1 MSRIEILKK
10 SAINAII
17 GIALTFPITV
27 IKVNTIDREITWRW
41 YMMALVGIVVF
52 LISYLWIRQLER
64 QNAGITFKFDE
75 SKLGKKYI
83 NFTSKPGVT
92 RNLLIIFMVFIFA
105 IPFITSPYT
114 TGIITSA
121 LIYIILGLGLNIVV
135 GLGGLLNLGYAAFFG
150 VGAYTYAILN
160 MNFGVDF
167 WIALPLG
174 GIASAI
180 FGAVVGIPVL
190 RLKGDYLAIV
200 TLGFGEMARIVTENF
215 DVLTHGSSGIAKIPK
230 PTFFGHTFGY
240 FGSTRY
246 IYLIA
251 LAVVIL
257 VIFIVWRME
266 NSRIGR
272 SWVAM
277 REDDIACESM
287 GIDLTKAKLTLFIIS
302 AAIAGIAGVLFATKN
317 TFINP
322 QSFTVWESIMIL
334 CIVVLGGKGSVRG
347 VILGALILILLP
359 EYLRAFQQYRM
370 LIFGFLLIVMMVF
383 RPGGIIQNVRKIY
396 KVEGDLTNEQ

>member
-1 MSRIEILKK
+1 MSKIKILKK
-10 SAINAII
+10 SAINAVI
-17 GIALTFPITV
+17 GILLTFPITV

-41 YMMALVGIVVF
+41 YMIALVGSVIF
-52 LISYLWIRQLER
+52 IISYLWIRQQER
-64 QNAGITFKFDE
+64 QQRGVTFNFHE
-75 SKLGKKYI
+75 SKLGQKYSTL
-83 NFTSKPGVT
+83 TSKPGVS
-92 RNLLIIFMVFIFA
+92 RNILLVALVMIIA
-105 IPFITSPYT
+105 LPFIASPYT

-174 GIASAI
+174 AITSAL
-180 FGAVVGIPVL
+180 FGAIVGIPVL

-200 TLGFGEMARIVTENF
+200 TLGFGEMTRIVTENF
-215 DVLTHGSSGIAKIPK
+215 DKLTHGSSGIAKIPK
-230 PTFFGHTFGY
+230 PTLFGHAFGY
-240 FGSTRY
+240 MGSTRY

-251 LAVVIL
+251 LALVIL
-257 VIFIVWRME
+257 IIFIVWRME
-266 NSRIGR
+266 NSRVGR

-287 GIDLTKAKLTLFIIS
+287 GIDLTRSKLTLFIIS
-302 AAIAGIAGVLFATKN
+302 AAIAGLAGVLFAAKN

-396 KVEGDLTNEQ
+396 RVEGDLTDE